1 MFHLSKEQSKSMKF
15 VPMPRLSPTMTHGSI
30 KHWYIKPGDYVQSYQ
45 LVLDVLPSNLLDV
58 ETDSDKRE
66 DESMEIE
73 ILEDM
78 YVADILSEFDVPIPV
93 GKVIAKLCDSE
104 DQLEATRK
112 LEIPKDLDLYSF
124 DQGTHI
130 ALWQGYVKHGKD
142 SSSCGCS

>member
-1 MFHLSKEQSKSMKF
+1 M
-15 VPMPRLSPTMTHGSI
+15 
-30 KHWYIKPGDYVQSYQ
+30 
-45 LVLDVLPSNLLDV
+45 LDVLPSNLLDV

-130 ALWQGYVKHGKD
+130 ALWQGYVKQGKD